1 MTLNQECESKPVSA
15 ASGRQSPSVNT
26 ETVMAAIRA
35 YAATA
40 LSDPPHFTTLDIA
53 LYMKASEYPVR
64 AAFTWLARYRF
75 IEVVPGVRS
84 KRYLGQQE
92 DPSKRRHTDSYFAS
106 VYRIRESGE
115 VDFNALMGVFC
126 RG

>member
-1 MTLNQECESKPVSA
+1 MTLNQECESKTVSA

-26 ETVMAAIRA
+26 ETVMEAIRA
-35 YAATA
+35 YAAA
-40 LSDPPHFTTLDIA
+40 VLSDPPHFTTLDIA
-53 LYMKASEYPVR
+53 LYMKVSEYPVR

-84 KRYLGQQE
+84 KRYRSINA
-92 DPSKRRHTDSYFAS
+92 DRRLHGNDYPVSI
-106 VYRIRESGE
+106 YRIREQSGE